1 MAQPLGRP
9 RVHLRQTASTNAFAR
24 ELVGRGAPH
33 GTLVSAS
40 EQREGR
46 GRQGRSWAGAPGRS
60 LLCSWVIRDPSPLL
74 SLAAGVAVAETVD
87 ASLRASWGDNHTLV
101 GLSPHEDQAQ
111 IKWPNDVLV
120 AGRKVAGILVEG
132 RPQERWAVLGIGINV
147 AVRLQD
153 LPPELSERAGTLGLG
168 PDDVER
174 VLTRLLTALDHS
186 LAVSDSE
193 VLDGVRRRDALLGR
207 TVNWDGGT
215 GTAAGIDESGRL
227 LVDVDADTGSYSGSG
242 STRVALDSG
251 EVHLGTNLSRS

>member
-1 MAQPLGRP
+1 MAQPLGNP
-9 RVHLRQTASTNAFAR
+9 RVHLRQTTSTNAFAR
-24 ELVGRGAPH
+24 ELASRGAPH
-33 GTLVSAS
+33 GTLVSAT

-46 GRQGRSWAGAPGRS
+46 GRQGRSWSGAPGRS
-60 LLCSWVIRDPSPLL
+60 LLCSWVIRDPTQLL

-87 ASLRASWGDNHTLV
+87 ASVRSWGEKQTGAWLN
-101 GLSPHEDQAQ
+101 PHEDQAQ

-168 PDDVER
+168 PDDVQR
-174 VLTRLLTALDHS
+174 VLARLQTALHHW
-186 LAVSDSE
+186 LAAPDPE
-193 VLDGVRRRDALLGR
+193 VLDGVRGRDALLGR
-207 TVNWDGGT
+207 AVNWDGGD

-227 LVDVDADTGSYSGSG
+227 LVDLDVDSGTSG
-242 STRVALDSG
+242 GAARVALDSG
-251 EVHLGTNLSRS
+251 EVHLGANFSRS